1 MNKSELRKLVAEY
14 KKNKL
19 KSEKSKD
26 SKLEDKLGQIEHRY
40 YHETG
45 RILKSDLKGIT

>member
-1 MNKSELRKLVAEY
+1 MKKSELQKLVAEY
-14 KKNKL
+14 KKIKL
-19 KSEKSKD
+19 KKLKD
-26 SKLEDKLGQIEHRY
+26 SKLQDKLGQIEHRY